1 MRTTTTSTTARRLAA
16 TAVLAGVL
24 AVTACG
30 NQGGTTTPTSAP
42 STADAVTGTFTRTN
56 GPVAPEFQRTTEVV
70 AKAGKAGTTVL
81 DGTLAG
87 AGGELATESTE
98 LDGTLASVLADK
110 VRAVGA
116 AGSALPAGTECTEV
130 GGSSISV
137 DMVVGGD
144 KVAYDGIMSTPECE
158 ALYRAAENLGIALS
172 GFVPDAFPGLDG

>member
-1 MRTTTTSTTARRLAA
+1 MRTPTTATTARRLAA
-16 TAVLAGVL
+16 AAVLAGL

-30 NQGGTTTPTSAP
+30 NQGGTTTPTSAAA
-42 STADAVTGTFTRTN
+42 ADAVTGTFTRTN

-70 AKAGKAGTTVL
+70 ANAGKAGTTVL

-87 AGGELATESTE
+87 AGGELATDSTE

-116 AGSALPAGTECTEV
+116 AGRALPEGTECTEA

-144 KVAYDGIMSTPECE
+144 KVAYDGVMSTPECE
-158 ALYRAAENLGIALS
+158 GLYRAAENLGIALS
-172 GFVPDAFPGLDG
+172 GFVPGAFPRLDG